1 MGGEND
7 SVDFNKL
14 RKELLA
20 LELEVESAESGVGQM
35 TAPPDLK
42 LPSETL
48 DWTPWIT
55 PNRKKL
61 IGGGGFGHAFIG
73 EWKGVPPSLGQMPQV
88 VVKVMKVDLLPSAE
102 SRKRYVVSLSIRG
115 VRKLI

>member
-1 MGGEND
+1 MSDNTTGNGNEN
-7 SVDFNKL
+7 VDFNKL
-14 RKELLA
+14 RKELLS
-20 LELEVESAESGVGQM
+20 LELGAESVERGVGQM

-55 PNRKKL
+55 PNRKRL
-61 IGGGGFGHAFIG
+61 IGGGGFGHAFMG
-73 EWKGVPPSLGQMPQV
+73 EWKGVPPSLGPMPQV

-102 SRKRYVVSLSIRG
+102 SRKRYVVRLSAE
-115 VRKLI
+115 